1 MSGEPPK
8 STPEAAPEKETPG
21 EPSIYG
27 GQWGESGKQ
36 KPDERGQVD
45 RPRPIEAPKESE

>member
-8 STPEAAPEKETPG
+8 SVPEAPPEKGNPG
-21 EPSIYG
+21 EPPIYG
-27 GQWGESGKQ
+27 GEWAESGKQ

-45 RPRPIEAPKESE
+45 RPQPVEAPKESQ